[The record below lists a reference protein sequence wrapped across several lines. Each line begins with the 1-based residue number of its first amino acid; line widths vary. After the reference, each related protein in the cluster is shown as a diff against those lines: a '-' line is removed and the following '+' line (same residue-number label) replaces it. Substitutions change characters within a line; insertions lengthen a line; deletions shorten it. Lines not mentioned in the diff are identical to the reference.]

1 MANVLEQIRAKAKT
15 LGKKICLTESDDPRN
30 LKAAEKLVKTGYA
43 KPILVGDADAIVKLA
58 AENGINLDGVE
69 IVDVEKTPDLQKY
82 VDLVCELRKK
92 KGMTPEQART
102 ALKDTCFFSATMV
115 MAGDAH

>member
-30 LKAAEKLVKTGYA
+30 LKAAEKLVQTGYA

-69 IVDVEKTPDLQKY
+69 IVDVEKTPDLQK
-82 VDLVCELRKK
+82 
-92 KGMTPEQART
+92 
-102 ALKDTCFFSATMV
+102 
-115 MAGDAH
+115 